1 MVHFSD
7 GESDDEDSLA
17 KSLSHICDKKMER
30 SFRKLCRQNQSLK
43 GVEFVNYT
51 PCTEAEVVQIYKTRV
66 NKSKEEVIIDENVLD
81 RKYSPFEVMFML
93 LLRLNQRFTLDEV
106 RELESH
112 HQVPLTQTHQDGSNN
127 KWMSIMACQKLIK
140 DWKKHRT
147 KEFPIVSDEELQ
159 KLDRLAEG
167 MKDDMQTLDEKAFFL
182 YYTPQNVTSLPFLVG
197 CLKVEQVGDL
207 AFYPCVF
214 TIDSAASSSILPL
227 KMFKKLG
234 YDREKLDKS
243 YQVTVATACSKS
255 TKAMGFYETRIY
267 LRAQNKKFYWMKVNF
282 LVLDCML
289 EDRILIG
296 IRDLREAKQTLDS
309 SKSVEFITLTVQNDK
324 DSKVRKKFVTN
335 DHLRPGKLTLTDGVP
350 EFKRGKSD
358 VLYTSD
364 VYLTEHKKVYR
375 PSRKGGR
382 VNKVELR
389 ESVLKTKEADGQQYP
404 EELSYVY
411 AVRVKTVNRKKIEF
425 INYHL
430 SGQDVSEED
439 VSKAVY
445 NTQSRDGPTKEAVSA
460 AVCNTQSLYGHPEE
474 AVSAAVCNT
483 QSLCSH
489 PEETVSEAV
498 YNTQSHYGHPAEAPV
513 TCLDPL
519 ENLPISPDLEGMT
532 IENMT
537 VGPPDIEVKDE
548 KKWYLPEM
556 SHLSKYWQGKYER
569 LFYEYREVM
578 AKSKYDF
585 NQSNLPPVTIK
596 LKSGV
601 VPQRDACDTPRRYG
615 PAELEILDSYIENL
629 CKAGHVR
636 PLRPEERSPF
646 NHNLLLVYRQIPG
659 EKAFVSSKADKAN
672 LSHNERVEMLRKSCR
687 LCSDLKSLNKC
698 VEPEGAMILQKFSES
713 LPLFVNKVLSS
724 ADIKSG
730 FNVIRLDDKSQM
742 YTAFTHRDRQ
752 FVYVTLP
759 MGLVTSPPLFQRRLG
774 MALNAENFNKFKE
787 EVNHQLKERENNP
800 LLVWDCPSGWEG
812 ESERFDDPEPTG
824 DDSGAESDG
833 GDPPKWLQGPEWSAK
848 IVRASEDELRQN
860 YRYEPVLQCTYAQA
874 LQLYMD
880 DLLLMSINQ
889 LNDYYTV
896 WFVLYWLNERKVKLA
911 ASKFQL
917 CPRNV
922 TYLGYSVDTHKSTY
936 GLTAERR
943 ANFGEWKFPTTRE
956 ILTSRLCAANYFQ
969 SVLGS
974 FKIITQCL
982 HALVNAPVFHI
993 KMVHR
998 NEWEMLKLLIDLD
1011 LTYRIVDLTQ
1021 PIILECDASFSS
1033 SSGAA
1038 LQFLPAVDQPRGQ
1051 RADVRKRQPNRHGGE
1066 GGSKEASESEA
1077 GDLEE
1082 EDQEREESPEP
1093 KFGLQLIG
1101 QFSKR
1106 FAKTDVAKNPLYK
1119 EVLGLL
1125 ACVREFEVYIR
1136 NTTAF
1141 TVLFT
1146 DASSLSF
1153 IVRQRH
1159 VNSRL
1164 ANVALYLSSF
1174 PCLSVMWTAGGKM
1187 NFLSDW
1193 LGKQYCGMAV
1203 KEASAIPAKYLDAI
1217 PQLNLPP
1224 THLTPAML
1232 QQILAAPMPSM
1243 YLDIPERRRQAKS
1256 DLMTAE
1262 DFRKLLDQKPV
1273 ETQTLQALL
1282 FGLHTLPV
1290 DSLAFQRND
1299 RKGLISNTEFEG
1311 LRRRMDPGELKQR
1324 FEYIMVH
1331 SHHVETLGDLKEM
1344 CLDWV
1349 KSLIQFM
1356 DRNPDLRDKEPSL
1369 YDSARHL
1376 RLTAGDDYK
1385 SQFLGLLDNYQHSS
1399 LYNHE
1404 YEHLH
1409 LHPVTFIATGISHRS
1424 EMTVRGGENR
1434 LKLFPRVSIR
1444 LIPEEAKVIM
1454 VQISFKTKYSLS
1466 IQCKIEECIFQPV
1479 INVLDVDAEVYQIL
1493 IMNKSQ
1499 QDVIIS
1505 PETCM
1510 FEIIFHKP
1518 YGDTCGCEI
1527 NNEVRFVVQTI
1538 PQDDGFFVPT
1548 TTLPVEVMLTQSI
1561 AGPGLNPKVGWGSL
1575 EEPEGEADVHG
1586 QGQILSPEGTI
1597 QDQDGEPI
1605 EMEDIT
1611 ASPDEDILVETDS
1624 PTESERLR
1632 LTQEGE
1638 VDSEAN
1644 HPEHTVNRT
1653 PPPMS
1658 PEAHN
1663 RMVLATMLLTREESV
1678 FTPAQFKSL
1687 QQTDPYLVSI
1697 IEKVNKGK
1705 NKSFELKNGI
1715 LFYTKDGR
1723 HRLCLDRNTAGM
1735 ICAQMHALQRHY
1747 TLDCMVQ
1754 YLSSY
1759 FFCKDLKAVC
1769 RQEAEKCSACV
1780 FNQPCRKVKFV
1791 QNPDEKAMPAPW
1803 ESVSVDLDESFPRSG
1818 SRYKFIMLFV
1828 DDCTGFLVACAMK
1841 QATSREAV
1849 DCFKQVIGFYG
1860 PMKRV
1865 KTDFG
1870 PLFRGKE
1877 FRSFLSKWHIRHEKE
1892 VPKRACSNGRA
1903 ERMVATYRHM
1913 LMKILTQEVGSNTR
1927 LWDRYLWKSTL
1938 LFNSASL
1945 FSRHKEVL
1953 SRHNLFFGSL
1963 RYSPNWLVHSND
1975 LTGDPNEK
1983 QIEAMDKIFKIRQAF
1998 RSKYKTMSNPF
2009 LENQIVIAP
2018 LAKDEFPSINGERGG
2033 QPTVQQLFK
2042 VVKPLHSGCQV
2053 ISLTDKSKSVLN
2065 LEDMKPCPVEQV
2077 ENLFNKD
2084 LTALGSFDRGIF
2096 KVGDASAQI
2105 FRDLFPENR
2114 PLEPITPAKVR
2125 QDAEN
2130 RNEIENQST
2139 SGSEINEE
2147 VRQDAPTGRDEPTAE
2162 SDGPSTETD
2171 GEESDGDIGEEE
2183 DRGTAAVSPD
2193 AGPGNDLDNHTS
2205 EEEEDQRTREA
2216 TPVSEQWETADDP
2229 NPALPIKYNL
2239 RPRNKKANY
2248 VFMIEEGPYVKITSN
2263 PMPDLEP
2270 ILTKERRRHNLTL
2283 SFAKE
2288 RRVAFLNEEDHLIYS
2303 PTMEHFVFVVEGAA
2317 GTWGRLPFDKTISKR
2332 EVNTLYRAK
2341 LKRNTPV
2348 KD

>member
-7 GESDDEDSLA
+7 EESDQEDSLA

-43 GVEFVNYT
+43 DVEFINYT

-81 RKYSPFEVMFML
+81 RKYTPFEVMFML

-106 RELESH
+106 RVLESH

-167 MKDDMQTLDEKAFFL
+167 IKDDMQTLDEKAFFL
-182 YYTPQNVTSLPFLVG
+182 YYTPQTVTSLPFLVG

-234 YDREKLDKS
+234 YDMDQLDKS
-243 YQVTVATACSKS
+243 FKVTVATACSKS

-267 LRAQNKKFYWMKVNF
+267 LRAQNKKFYWIKANF

-309 SKSVEFITLTVQNDK
+309 SKSVEFITLTVHNDK
-324 DSKVRKKFVTN
+324 DNKVRKKFVTN
-335 DHLRPGKLTLTDGVP
+335 EHLRPGKLTLTDEVP
-350 EFKRGKSD
+350 EFKKGKSD

-382 VNKVELR
+382 INKVELR
-389 ESVLKTKEADGQQYP
+389 ESVLKTKGVDSQRYP
-404 EELSYVY
+404 VELSYVY
-411 AVRVKTVNRKKIEF
+411 AVHVKTVNRKKIEF

-430 SGQDVSEED
+430 SSQTDVEVWDDDGVPSARADRSGMNPAQPLPIPEPDGCASEDD
-439 VSKAVY
+439 V
-445 NTQSRDGPTKEAVSA
+445 P
-460 AVCNTQSLYGHPEE
+460 
-474 AVSAAVCNT
+474 
-483 QSLCSH
+483 
-489 PEETVSEAV
+489 EAV
-498 YNTQSHYGHPAEAPV
+498 YNTQSHFGHPAEAPV
-513 TCLDPL
+513 TCLDPI
-519 ENLPISPDLEGMT
+519 ENLPVSPDLEGMT

-537 VGPPDIEVKDE
+537 MGPPDIEVKDE
-548 KKWYLPEM
+548 EKWYLPEM

-596 LKSGV
+596 LKPGV

-672 LSHNERVEMLRKSCR
+672 LSHTERVEMLRKSCR
-687 LCSDLKSLNKC
+687 LCSDLKSLNEC

-812 ESERFDDPEPTG
+812 ESERFGDPEPTG

-833 GDPPKWLQGPEWSAK
+833 EDSPKWLQGPEWSAK
-848 IVRASEDELRQN
+848 IVRASEKELRPN

-896 WFVLYWLNERKVKLA
+896 WFVLYWLNEKKVKLA

-1038 LQFLPAVDQPRGQ
+1038 LQFLPAVNQPRERQ
-1051 RADVRKRQPNRHGGE
+1051 ANIRKRQPNRHGGE

-1082 EDQEREESPEP
+1082 EDQAVEENPEP

-1224 THLTPAML
+1224 THLTPSML

-1243 YLDIPERRRQAKS
+1243 YLDIPERRKQAKS

-1349 KSLIQFM
+1349 KCLIQFM

-1385 SQFLGLLDNYQHSS
+1385 SEFLGLLENYQNSS

-1434 LKLFPRVSIR
+1434 LKLYPRVSIR

-1454 VQISFKTKYSLS
+1454 VQICFKTKYSLS
-1466 IQCKIEECIFQPV
+1466 IQCKVDECIFQPV
-1479 INVLDVDAEVYQIL
+1479 INVRDLDAEVYQIL
-1493 IMNKSQ
+1493 IMNKSK

-1548 TTLPVEVMLTQSI
+1548 TTLPVEVLLTQSI
-1561 AGPGLNPKVGWGSL
+1561 AGPGLNPKVDWGSL
-1575 EEPEGEADVHG
+1575 EEREGEVEVLEQDPLLQTEGSTHAQNGD
-1586 QGQILSPEGTI
+1586 LPETEEGT
-1597 QDQDGEPI
+1597 QP
-1605 EMEDIT
+1605 
-1611 ASPDEDILVETDS
+1611 PDEDFPEEMNH

-1632 LTQEGE
+1632 LTQEGV
-1638 VDSEAN
+1638 VDSEAS

-1697 IEKVNKGK
+1697 IEKVNQGK

-1791 QNPDEKAMPAPW
+1791 QNPDEKSMPAPW

-1818 SRYKFIMLFV
+1818 SRFKFIMLFV
-1828 DDCTGFLVACAMK
+1828 DDCTGFLAACKMK
-1841 QATSREAV
+1841 AATSREAV
-1849 DCFKQVIGFYG
+1849 ACFKQVIGTYG

-1870 PLFRGKE
+1870 PLFRGKI
-1877 FRSFLSKWHIRHEKE
+1877 FRSFLSQWHIRHEKE

-1913 LMKILTQEVGSNTR
+1913 LMKILTQEVGGNTR
-1927 LWDRYLWKSTL
+1927 LWDQYLWKSTL

-1945 FSRHKEVL
+1945 FSRHKDVL
-1953 SRHNLFFGSL
+1953 SRHNLFFGPL

-1975 LTGDPNEK
+1975 LTGDPNER

-1998 RSKYKTMSNPF
+1998 RSKYKSISNPY
-2009 LENQIVIAP
+2009 LEDQIVIAP
-2018 LAKDEFPSINGERGG
+2018 LAKDEFPSIDGERGG
-2033 QPTVQQLFK
+2033 QQTVQQLFK

-2053 ISLTDKSKSVLN
+2053 ISLTDKSKSVLD

-2077 ENLFNKD
+2077 ANLFNKD
-2084 LTALGSFDRGIF
+2084 LTALGSFDKGLF
-2096 KVGDASAQI
+2096 KVGDANAQI

-2114 PLEPITPAKVR
+2114 PFEPISPAKVR

-2130 RNEIENQST
+2130 QNM
-2139 SGSEINEE
+2139 SEINE
-2147 VRQDAPTGRDEPTAE
+2147 VVPPDAPDGR
-2162 SDGPSTETD
+2162 DGPSTETD

-2183 DRGTAAVSPD
+2183 DRGAAAISSD
-2193 AGPGNDLDNHTS
+2193 AGPGDDLDIHTS
-2205 EEEEDQRTREA
+2205 EEEEDRPAREA
-2216 TPVSEQWETADDP
+2216 TPVSDQWETADDP

-2239 RPRNKKANY
+2239 RPRNKKTNY
-2248 VFMIEEGPYVKITSN
+2248 VFLIEEGPYVNITSD
-2263 PMPDLEP
+2263 PLPDLDP
-2270 ILTKERRRHNLTL
+2270 ILAREKRRPNRTI

-2288 RRVAFLNEEDHLIYS
+2288 RRVAFLSEEDHLVYS
-2303 PTMEHFVFVVEGAA
+2303 PTTEHFVFVVEGAA
-2317 GTWGRLPFDKTISKR
+2317 KTRGRLPFDKTISKR
-2332 EVNTLYRAK
+2332 EVDILYRAK
-2341 LKRNTPV
+2341 LKRKTSV